1 MAISHADHN
10 HPNTPAA
17 RAACRRRLILDGTTT
32 KPVPAERVLAEQAGV
47 VKPAKITVIPRT
59 RGDGGVV
66 KGLKNTKPKTTT
78 TTLKRENTKIK
89 AVGDL
94 ADMPQMLAYAVKLAW
109 AAGLDVVVGH
119 PFNDQEA
126 NIVIQGP
133 VAHITCM
140 WRVAQP
146 HGIYDMHVRPV
157 DSSRGA
163 GRATSAQQAVDI
175 ARGVAPLP
183 Q

>member
-1 MAISHADHN
+1 MAISHADHD

-17 RAACRRRLILDGTTT
+17 RAACRKQMSVQPHDASTGTT
-32 KPVPAERVLAEQAGV
+32 PVAR
-47 VKPAKITVIPRT
+47 PAKMTVVPRT

-66 KGLKNTKPKTTT
+66 KGLKNTKPKAATK
-78 TTLKRENTKIK
+78 TLKRENTRIK
-89 AVGDL
+89 SVSDL

-109 AAGLDVVVGH
+109 AADLAVVAGH

-126 NIVIQGP
+126 HIVIQGS

-140 WRVAQP
+140 WRVSQP

-175 ARGVAPLP
+175 ARGTAPLP
-183 Q
+183 NA